1 MAAGSKPLVP
11 PIPGIDNKKVIE
23 VYDVHKQNCLPD
35 GENVVICGGGL
46 SAIDTALE
54 HAPGSSRKF
63 TIIEMRDKI
72 GADVNML
79 NAYSINRLIPEH
91 GIKTMVN
98 SKVVGITDEGVEIE
112 KLDGSRE
119 IVPAD
124 VIVAAFGRKKN
135 MELANAIRSKYP
147 TKTTVVGDCQ
157 KPGKCGNAIREGYYA
172 AMEIL

>member
-1 MAAGSKPLVP
+1 
-11 PIPGIDNKKVIE
+11 
-23 VYDVHKQNCLPD
+23 
-35 GENVVICGGGL
+35 
-46 SAIDTALE
+46 
-54 HAPGSSRKF
+54 
-63 TIIEMRDKI
+63 MRDKI

-79 NAYSINRLIPEH
+79 NAYSINRLIPEY

-157 KPGKCGNAIREGYYA
+157 KPGKCGNAIRDGYYA